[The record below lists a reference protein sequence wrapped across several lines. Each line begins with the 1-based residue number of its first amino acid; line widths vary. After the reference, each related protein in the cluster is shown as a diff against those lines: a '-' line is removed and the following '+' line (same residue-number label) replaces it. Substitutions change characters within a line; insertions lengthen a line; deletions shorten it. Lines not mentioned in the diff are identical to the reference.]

1 MGGLLQ
7 PVHLVF
13 ILLIVLILFGPGKL
27 PEHGRGMGG
36 MHSDLRGEWSSF
48 RNALFMAKGVDP
60 GVGRDVG
67 DMLPDEE
74 ARRSKT
80 WARML
85 LAILLGNLL
94 YFVSSPL
101 LPAAAVLNGEKVSA
115 LPALV
120 DIWFCV
126 LVFGVLS
133 LIRPPG
139 QRRNSKPTTRN
150 EPPLR

>member
-7 PVHLVF
+7 PTHVVF

-27 PEHGRGMGG
+27 PDAGRRLGR

-48 RNALFMAKGVDP
+48 RGALFMAKGVDP

-80 WARML
+80 WARLL

-101 LPAAAVLNGEKVSA
+101 LPAVAVLNGDRVSA
-115 LPALV
+115 LPAVV
-120 DIWFCV
+120 DIWFC
-126 LVFGVLS
+126 LFAFGVLS
-133 LIRPPG
+133 FVGLLDR
-139 QRRNSKPTTRN
+139 QRNSKPTTRT
-150 EPPLR
+150 PKK